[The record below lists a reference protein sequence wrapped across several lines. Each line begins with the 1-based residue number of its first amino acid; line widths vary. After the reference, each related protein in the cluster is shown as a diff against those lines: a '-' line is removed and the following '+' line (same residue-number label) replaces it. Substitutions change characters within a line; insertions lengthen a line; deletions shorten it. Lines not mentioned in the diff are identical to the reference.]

1 MLRELS
7 CGLENF
13 RHAESSW
20 PGKAMADVSEFG
32 NAAPAQPVGISV
44 LVPAYNE
51 EAAVASVVRE
61 LLDVMS
67 RSGSEFEVLVID
79 DASTDATAE
88 NARKAG
94 ATVIQHDLN
103 RGYGAALKTGTR
115 SAQFPLVCIIDADGT
130 YPTAMIPE
138 MLAEMNCHD
147 MVVGARTKGVV
158 RIPWVRRPAKWVLN
172 YLANVL
178 SGIRIPDLNSGLRII
193 RRSLV
198 LDYIDILPDRFSFT
212 TTITLCSLCDGFR
225 VRFLPITY
233 NRRVGQSKIR
243 PIDALSFLILIVRTV
258 TYFRPLR
265 FFLPVSLLLFAGA
278 AIKLSIDIVE
288 YDNIEDTSVM
298 LFLAALQT
306 LFVGMLA
313 DGICFVRRRI
323 SDRGT
328 SHRTN

>member
-1 MLRELS
+1 M
-7 CGLENF
+7 
-13 RHAESSW
+13 AE
-20 PGKAMADVSEFG
+20 VSEFD
-32 NAAPAQPVGISV
+32 AAAQAETVGVSV

-61 LLDVMS
+61 LRDVLATANT
-67 RSGSEFEVLVID
+67 EFEVLVID
-79 DASTDATAE
+79 DASTDATAD
-88 NARKAG
+88 NAREAG
-94 ATVIQHDLN
+94 ATVIQHDHN

-115 SAQFPLVCIIDADGT
+115 TAKFPLICIIDADGT
-130 YPTAMIPE
+130 YPTDAIPE
-138 MLAEMNCHD
+138 MLAQMSCQD

-158 RIPWVRRPAKWVLN
+158 KIPWVRRPAKWVLN
-172 YLANVL
+172 CLANVL

-233 NRRVGQSKIR
+233 SRRVGQSKIR
-243 PIDALSFLILIVRTV
+243 PIDALSFLILIVRTI

-278 AIKLSIDIVE
+278 AVKLSIDIVK

-328 SHRTN
+328 GNRSN

>member
-1 MLRELS
+1 M
-7 CGLENF
+7 
-13 RHAESSW
+13 AE
-20 PGKAMADVSEFG
+20 VSESVDI
-32 NAAPAQPVGISV
+32 AQAQPAGVSV

-51 EAAVASVVRE
+51 EGAVASVVRE
-61 LLDVMS
+61 LRDVLS
-67 RSGSEFEVLVID
+67 KTETEFELLVID

-88 NARKAG
+88 NAKEAG
-94 ATVIQHDLN
+94 AIVLQHDLN

-115 SAQFPLVCIIDADGT
+115 SARFPLVCIIDADGT
-130 YPTAMIPE
+130 YPVDAIPG
-138 MLAEMNCHD
+138 MLAAMNCQD
-147 MVVGARTKGVV
+147 MVVGARTKGIV
-158 RIPWVRRPAKWVLN
+158 RIPWARRPAKWVLN

-178 SGIRIPDLNSGLRII
+178 SGMRIPDLNSGLRII
-193 RRSLV
+193 RRNLV

-233 NRRVGQSKIR
+233 SRRVGQSKIR

-265 FFLPVSLLLFAGA
+265 FFLPISLILFAGA
-278 AIKLSIDIVE
+278 AVKLSIDIVQ

-313 DGICFVRRRI
+313 DGICFVRRRLRGREL
-323 SDRGT
+323 SDSSTRN
-328 SHRTN
+328 RTN